1 MNNRSQ
7 SIALDLETLPGHLI
21 RRLQQMAV
29 AVFMQ
34 ETDAYGL
41 TPVQYSVLQGI
52 ENASGIDQKTLAR
65 SIGFDTS
72 TIGSVIDRLEV
83 RGWVK
88 RNSSPEDKRVR
99 LLTLT
104 EEGHQLLEAV
114 VPSMLLAQERM
125 LDPLSK
131 KDRVEFMRMLRILV
145 TSNQGTSRVPGDN
158 PDA

>member
-104 EEGHQLLEAV
+104 EDGHQLLEAV

>member
-131 KDRVEFMRMLRILV
+131 KDRVEFMLMLRILV